1 MGVLEGAAWQRTKK
15 RGIPC
20 LTSQSLDQRYA
31 RRRPDYR
38 WRLLWYCRAHRCRC
52 GVGSCYGCGVA
63 HLHFR
68 LGCCS
73 LYCLCGVSSLF
84 GRGGQ
89 ALNVS
94 PLDVCSD
101 RYHRVVEAGVAR
113 VEALRNYGIHADAGH
128 IPPMPPAS
136 SGVSRP
142 IPSTPTQSVVVND
155 GNKARKRAPVVL
167 ALVTLTTL
175 FFVFLANYWV
185 SRIPGVSF
193 WGFWPVLLIVAG
205 TTLLVC
211 FADKAPLRLRLCG
224 LVVCIELCIALLP
237 FSLGICPPHSLGRL
251 TDLSALIW
259 LSVAACLI
267 IACAFDRIDFL
278 ALGVGLIA
286 VALVVSYL
294 DIGVFDRL
302 VAFSSYSH
310 HNTALSLLRS

>member
-1 MGVLEGAAWQRTKK
+1 MAKDEKK
-15 RGIPC
+15 G
-20 LTSQSLDQRYA
+20 Y
-31 RRRPDYR
+31 
-38 WRLLWYCRAHRCRC
+38 
-52 GVGSCYGCGVA
+52 
-63 HLHFR
+63 
-68 LGCCS
+68 
-73 LYCLCGVSSLF
+73 SLF
-84 GRGGQ
+84 GQPKSRPTLTRGEDRIIAGVCSGI
-89 ALNVS
+89 AERIDADAVLVRVTAVVLLVCTFGLVAVPYIAFAAFLPSSGGEGKPLNVS

-128 IPPMPPAS
+128 IPPMPPVS

-142 IPSTPTQSVVVND
+142 MPSAPTQSVVVSE
-155 GNKARKRAPVVL
+155 GNKARKRTPVVL
-167 ALVTLTTL
+167 ALVALTTL
-175 FFVFLANYWV
+175 FFVFVANYWV

-193 WGFWPVLLIVAG
+193 LGFWPVLLIVAG

-237 FSLGICPPHSLGRL
+237 FTLGICPPHSFERI

-259 LSVAACLI
+259 LSVAACFV

-278 ALGVGLIA
+278 ALGVGLVA

-294 DIGVFDRL
+294 DMGVFDRL

-310 HNTALSLLRS
+310 HNNALSLLRS

>member
-1 MGVLEGAAWQRTKK
+1 MAKDEKK
-15 RGIPC
+15 G
-20 LTSQSLDQRYA
+20 Y
-31 RRRPDYR
+31 
-38 WRLLWYCRAHRCRC
+38 
-52 GVGSCYGCGVA
+52 
-63 HLHFR
+63 
-68 LGCCS
+68 
-73 LYCLCGVSSLF
+73 SLF
-84 GRGGQ
+84 SQPKSRPALTRGEDRVIAGVCSGI
-89 ALNVS
+89 AERIDADAVLVRVTAVVLLICTFGLVTVPYIAFAAFLPSSGGEGKPLNVS

-128 IPPMPPAS
+128 IPPMPPVS

-142 IPSTPTQSVVVND
+142 MPSAPAQSVVVND
-155 GNKARKRAPVVL
+155 ANKARKRTPVVL
-167 ALVTLTTL
+167 ALVVLTTL
-175 FFVFLANYWV
+175 FFVFVANYWV

-237 FSLGICPPHSLGRL
+237 FTLGICPPHS
-251 TDLSALIW
+251 LSALIW
-259 LSVAACLI
+259 LSVAACFV

-278 ALGVGLIA
+278 ALGVGLVA

-294 DIGVFDRL
+294 DMGVFDRL

-310 HNTALSLLRS
+310 HNTALSLIRS

>member
-1 MGVLEGAAWQRTKK
+1 MAKDEKK
-15 RGIPC
+15 G
-20 LTSQSLDQRYA
+20 Y
-31 RRRPDYR
+31 
-38 WRLLWYCRAHRCRC
+38 
-52 GVGSCYGCGVA
+52 
-63 HLHFR
+63 
-68 LGCCS
+68 
-73 LYCLCGVSSLF
+73 SLF
-84 GRGGQ
+84 GQPKSRPALTRGEDRIIAGVCSGI
-89 ALNVS
+89 AERIDADAVLVRVTAVVLLVCTFGLVAVPYIAFAAFLPTSGGEGKLLNVS

-128 IPPMPPAS
+128 IPPMPSA
-136 SGVSRP
+136 
-142 IPSTPTQSVVVND
+142 PTQSVVVSE

-167 ALVTLTTL
+167 ALVALTTL
-175 FFVFLANYWV
+175 FFVFVANYWV

-193 WGFWPVLLIVAG
+193 LGFWPVLLIVAG

-237 FSLGICPPHSLGRL
+237 FTLGICPPHSLERI

-259 LSVAACLI
+259 LSVAACFV

-278 ALGVGLIA
+278 ALGVGLVA

-294 DIGVFDRL
+294 DMGVFDRL

-310 HNTALSLLRS
+310 HNNALSLLRS

>member
-1 MGVLEGAAWQRTKK
+1 MAKDEKFRPALTRGEDRIIAGVCSGIAERIDADAVLVRVTAVVLLVCTFGLVAVPYIAFAAFLPSSGGEGK
-15 RGIPC
+15 P
-20 LTSQSLDQRYA
+20 
-31 RRRPDYR
+31 
-38 WRLLWYCRAHRCRC
+38 
-52 GVGSCYGCGVA
+52 
-63 HLHFR
+63 
-68 LGCCS
+68 
-73 LYCLCGVSSLF
+73 
-84 GRGGQ
+84 
-89 ALNVS
+89 LNVS

-128 IPPMPPAS
+128 IPPMV
-136 SGVSRP
+136 VSE
-142 IPSTPTQSVVVND
+142 

-167 ALVTLTTL
+167 ALVALTTL
-175 FFVFLANYWV
+175 FFVFVANYWV

-193 WGFWPVLLIVAG
+193 LGFWPVLLIVAG

-237 FSLGICPPHSLGRL
+237 FTLGICPPHSLERI

-259 LSVAACLI
+259 LSVAACFV

-278 ALGVGLIA
+278 ALGVGLVA

-294 DIGVFDRL
+294 DMGVFDRL

-310 HNTALSLLRS
+310 HNNALSLLRS

>member
-1 MGVLEGAAWQRTKK
+1 MAKDEKK
-15 RGIPC
+15 G
-20 LTSQSLDQRYA
+20 Y
-31 RRRPDYR
+31 
-38 WRLLWYCRAHRCRC
+38 
-52 GVGSCYGCGVA
+52 
-63 HLHFR
+63 
-68 LGCCS
+68 
-73 LYCLCGVSSLF
+73 SLF
-84 GRGGQ
+84 NQPKSRPALTRGEDRIIAGVCSGI
-89 ALNVS
+89 AERIDADAVLVRVTAVVLLICTFGLVVVPYIAFAAFLSSSDGEGKPLNVS

-142 IPSTPTQSVVVND
+142 IPSVPTQSVVVND

-251 TDLSALIW
+251 TDLPALIW

>member
-1 MGVLEGAAWQRTKK
+1 M
-15 RGIPC
+15 
-20 LTSQSLDQRYA
+20 
-31 RRRPDYR
+31 
-38 WRLLWYCRAHRCRC
+38 
-52 GVGSCYGCGVA
+52 
-63 HLHFR
+63 
-68 LGCCS
+68 
-73 LYCLCGVSSLF
+73 
-84 GRGGQ
+84 
-89 ALNVS
+89 
-94 PLDVCSD
+94 CSD
-101 RYHRVVEAGVAR
+101 RYHRVVEAGAAR

-142 IPSTPTQSVVVND
+142 MPSVPTQSVVVGD

-175 FFVFLANYWV
+175 FFVFVANYWV

-193 WGFWPVLLIVAG
+193 WGFWPVLLIVVG

-259 LSVAACLI
+259 LSVAACFI

-286 VALVVSYL
+286 VSLVVSYL

>member
-1 MGVLEGAAWQRTKK
+1 MAKDEKK
-15 RGIPC
+15 G
-20 LTSQSLDQRYA
+20 Y
-31 RRRPDYR
+31 
-38 WRLLWYCRAHRCRC
+38 
-52 GVGSCYGCGVA
+52 
-63 HLHFR
+63 
-68 LGCCS
+68 
-73 LYCLCGVSSLF
+73 SLF
-84 GRGGQ
+84 NQPKSRPALTRGEERIIAGVCSGI
-89 ALNVS
+89 AERIDADAVLVRVTAVVLLICTFGLVVVPYIAFAAFLPSSDGEGKPLNVS

-128 IPPMPPAS
+128 IPPMPPVS

-142 IPSTPTQSVVVND
+142 IPSVPTQSVVVND

-310 HNTALSLLRS
+310 HNIALSLLRS